1 MNSQKEVAEITL
13 KKDEV
18 EAEPQGADAAVLNKG

>member
-1 MNSQKEVAEITL
+1 MNSQQEDAEITL

-18 EAEPQGADAAVLNKG
+18 EAEPQGADAALNKG